1 MMLEVIHELSYG
13 VLQIWG
19 WSAFCLWRGSARR
32 GGVLHRIYHEVK
44 PFYLPVLA
52 IREIGMAM
60 TGHGPAWV
68 ALMTFDTALWYANW
82 RAFHNVDD
90 DDDRWKRR
98 KAKLVEKV
106 RALGGRLVA
115 EPAAS

>member
-44 PFYLPVLA
+44 PSGLGRA
-52 IREIGMAM
+52 DDIR
-60 TGHGPAWV
+60 H
-68 ALMTFDTALWYANW
+68 
-82 RAFHNVDD
+82 
-90 DDDRWKRR
+90 
-98 KAKLVEKV
+98 
-106 RALGGRLVA
+106 RALVRQLARIPQRG
-115 EPAAS
+115 